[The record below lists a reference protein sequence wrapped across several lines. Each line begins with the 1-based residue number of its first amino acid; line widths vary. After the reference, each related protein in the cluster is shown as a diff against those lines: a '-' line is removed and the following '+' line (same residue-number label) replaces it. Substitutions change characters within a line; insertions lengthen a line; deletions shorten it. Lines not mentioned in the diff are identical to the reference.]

1 MDLKFESEQEALN
14 APVET
19 LKDFVNLVPGK
30 RINYSANHNHGHL
43 GAVLLLIAIG
53 VGFGLL
59 FSLGASS

>member
-30 RINYSANHNHGHL
+30 RINYSANYNHGHL

-59 FSLGASS
+59 FFLGAS